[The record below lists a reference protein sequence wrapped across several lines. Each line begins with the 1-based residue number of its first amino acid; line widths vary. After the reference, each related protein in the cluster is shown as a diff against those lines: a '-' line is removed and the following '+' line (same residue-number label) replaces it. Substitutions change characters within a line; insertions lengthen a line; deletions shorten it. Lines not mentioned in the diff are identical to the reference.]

1 MSLFIAS
8 LNSGSNGNCYYV
20 GNETEAVFVDAGL
33 SCRETE
39 KRMKRL
45 GLPMDRIRAVF
56 ISHEHTD
63 HVSGVDN
70 LARKYHLPV
79 YGSEPTLRKLYNN
92 GYKAVSFKSNEIVH
106 IGRLA
111 VKTFFKLHD
120 AVDAHSFTI
129 SGNGVT
135 VGVFTDL
142 GRVCDNLIAHF
153 KQCNAAFLEANYD
166 EVMLDQGRYPH
177 FLKNRIR
184 GGRGHLS
191 NIEALEL
198 MKLHKPSYM
207 SHILLAHLSKDN
219 NNPELACDLFRQHA
233 GNTYV
238 EVASRFKESPVFS
251 VPACEPAKHSS
262 NTPPLPAFKHP
273 TSREEQLSLF

>member
-20 GNETEAVFVDAGL
+20 GNEEEAVFVDAGL

-45 GLPMDRIRAVF
+45 GLPKEHIRAVF

-63 HVSGVDN
+63 HISGVDT

-79 YGSEPTLRKLYNN
+79 YGSAPTLKKLYNN
-92 GYKAVSFKSNEIVH
+92 GYQAIAFASDERIRVGNLTIKAFAK
-106 IGRLA
+106 
-111 VKTFFKLHD
+111 KHD
-120 AVDAHSFTI
+120 AVDAHSFTV

-135 VGVFTDL
+135 IGVFTDI
-142 GRVCDNLIAHF
+142 GRVCDNLVQHF
-153 KQCNAAFLEANYD
+153 RQCHATFLEANYD

-184 GGRGHLS
+184 GGHGHLS
-191 NIEALEL
+191 NTEALEL
-198 MKLHKPSYM
+198 MKAHKPSFM
-207 SHILLAHLSKDN
+207 THILLAHLSKDN
-219 NNPELACDLFRQHA
+219 NAPELARNLFRQYA
-233 GNTYV
+233 GATYV
-238 EVASRFKESPVFS
+238 EVASRYNESPVFKIMADEIMK
-251 VPACEPAKHSS
+251 VPFLKPV
-262 NTPPLPAFKHP
+262 
-273 TSREEQLSLF
+273 SREEQLSLF